1 MAKIHSSLAT
11 TELHN
16 PKGIGVESFTEELLT
31 MSASLGAVSASA
43 SMVPHT
49 TDVFSLGSATQRWN
63 DIIAKGNISSSVTST
78 GSFGRLEIAK
88 NATIDGTLTLAG
100 GTTTIGDAASDTLVI
115 TADLAS
121 NLIPDA
127 DGTRDLGSA
136 AASWRNLWADGTGS
150 FKNTLITNREYF
162 SDAGG
167 EYISGDG
174 TDMTL
179 NSGADINL
187 TATTDVNIPSG
198 VGVTFGDD
206 GEKIEGNGTD
216 LTVASSNDLNL
227 TATTDIN
234 IPADVGLTFGDD
246 AEKIEGDGT
255 DLTITGNNINLTPT
269 ADVNIPVNKGITF
282 ATAEKIESDG
292 TDLSITVGAGGDINI
307 GSGIGLTFGDDGEKI
322 EGDGTDL
329 TIASSNLLNLTA
341 TTDVVIPVDVGLH
354 FGDGNEKIESNNT
367 ALTINSGEDINLTA
381 TTDINVPSGVGLTFG
396 NDGEKIE
403 GNGTKLD
410 IAAAEVD
417 FSIEG
422 SGDIN
427 IGANIGLTFG
437 DDGEKIEGDGT
448 NMTISANK
456 ILLDSN
462 DITGSATTTGS
473 FGSVYSSGNVG
484 VGVVNPAVAL
494 EVVGAI
500 SASTSGS
507 FEHLFVQD
515 RIVLGNKQDS
525 GEYIVSDGT
534 DISINVGANGD
545 INVPANIGMTFGNDG
560 EKIEGDGTDL
570 TITGNIINLSP
581 TADVAIPAD
590 KGITFATAEKIESD
604 GTDLSITVGA
614 GGDIN
619 IASDIGLTFGDDG
632 EKIEGDGTDL
642 TIASSNE
649 LNLSATTDVVIPV
662 DVGLHFGDGAE
673 KIESNNTALTINS
686 GEDINLTATTDIN
699 VPSGVGLTFGNDG
712 EKIEGNGTKLDIAA
726 AEIDFTIEG
735 SGDINIPADIGLT
748 FGDDGEKIEG
758 DGTDMTI
765 ASSGILTLSSGGNTV
780 IETVT
785 LNNGNVTIPGDLT
798 VTGDRLEAQVGSLQV
813 ADHTITVGSGSATS
827 ALMEAGGLDWGIS
840 GSIAN
845 LRYQHAT
852 TSLTSSVFLEAPK
865 LTVDT
870 ITLDAAEI
878 DASGALDIDTGGD
891 LTLSATGDVN
901 IPANIGLTFGNDGEK
916 IEGNGTKLDIAA
928 AEIDLSVE
936 ASGDINIPADI
947 GLTFGNDAE
956 KIEGDGTD
964 LTITGNIINLSPT
977 ADVAIPVNKGITF
990 GTHEKIESDDT
1001 DLTITV
1007 GAGGDINI
1015 GTDIGVTFGDD
1026 GEKIEGDGTDLTIAS
1041 SNLLNLTATTDVVIP
1056 VDVGLHFGDG
1066 NEKIESDNT
1075 DLTINSG
1082 VDINLT
1088 ATDDINIPANVG
1100 LMFGTHEKI
1109 ESDDTDLTLTVGSGG
1124 DINIPADI
1132 GLTFGND
1139 GEKIEGDGT
1148 DLTVSANSVKFNTSL
1163 ITGSGTITGSFGQ
1176 VMMKEVGSDWTN
1188 AGNTIADLGSVT
1200 TCDING
1206 GTINGITDLAVADG
1220 GTGASTLNDLITLT
1234 THTTGNYVATITG
1247 GTGITSTAGTSGEGT
1262 THSLSVD
1269 AAQTQITSVGTI
1281 GTGTW
1286 EATDV
1291 AVAHGGT
1298 GASSLTQNGVLIGN
1312 GTSAVSAVDLSTD
1325 GAIVI
1330 GDGSGNPTTLDVGGS
1345 GGITILGTIATGVW
1359 NGTAIDTA
1367 YIDATLTSQ
1376 TSMYNTSLKVGRDS
1390 GGDWIDF
1397 GTDDNIKVYLS
1408 NAEEFRFASGGTF
1421 HADADVVAYSS
1432 TVASDMSLKENIT
1445 DTKYGLDD
1453 IMKLRG
1459 VDFDWKREDMGHD
1472 VGVLAQEVEAVIP
1485 ELVKE
1490 HEGLNGR
1497 EKFKAVDYNK
1507 LVPVLIESIK
1517 ELKSE
1522 IDELKKN

>member
-150 FKNTLITNREYF
+150 FKNTITTNRAYF
-162 SDAGG
+162 YDAGG

-174 TDMTL
+174 TDLNLVSSADINIPANIGLTFGDDGEKIEGNGTNLTL
-179 NSGADINL
+179 AGGDINL
-187 TATTDVNIPSG
+187 TAEADVNIPANI
-198 VGVTFGDD
+198 GVTFGDD
-206 GEKIEGNGTD
+206 GEKIEGNGTK
-216 LTVASSNDLNL
+216 LTIASSDAIDL
-227 TATTDIN
+227 TATTDVV
-234 IPADVGLTFGDD
+234 IPSGVGLTFAGS
-246 AEKIEGDGT
+246 EK
-255 DLTITGNNINLTPT
+255 L
-269 ADVNIPVNKGITF
+269 
-282 ATAEKIESDG
+282 ESDG

-307 GSGIGLTFGDDGEKI
+307 PADIGLTFGDDGEKI

-329 TIASSNLLNLTA
+329 TIASSNELNLSA

-437 DDGEKIEGDGT
+437 NDGEKIEGDGT

-545 INVPANIGMTFGNDG
+545 INVPANIGMTFGNDA

-581 TADVAIPAD
+581 TADVAIPVN
-590 KGITFATAEKIESD
+590 KGLLLAGTEKLESD

-619 IASDIGLTFGDDG
+619 IGSDIGLTFGDDG

-758 DGTDMTI
+758 DGTDLTI
-765 ASSGILTLSSGGNTV
+765 ASSGVLTLSSGGNTV

-852 TSLTSSVFLEAPK
+852 TSLTSSVFLAAPK

-901 IPANIGLTFGNDGEK
+901 IPSGIGLTFGNDGEK

-964 LTITGNIINLSPT
+964 LTITGNKINLSPT
-977 ADVAIPVNKGITF
+977 EDVVIPVNKGITF

-1001 DLTITV
+1001 DLNISV
-1007 GAGGDINI
+1007 GSSGDINI
-1015 GTDIGVTFGDD
+1015 PADIGLTFGDD
-1026 GEKIEGDGTDLTIAS
+1026 GEKIEGDGTDLTITGA
-1041 SNLLNLTATTDVVIP
+1041 
-1056 VDVGLHFGDG
+1056 
-1066 NEKIESDNT
+1066 K
-1075 DLTINSG
+1075 
-1082 VDINLT
+1082 INLT
-1088 ATDDINIPANVG
+1088 PGTDVHIPVNKGIA
-1100 LMFGTHEKI
+1100 FGTHEKI

-1124 DINIPADI
+1124 DINIGTDI

-1139 GEKIEGDGT
+1139 GEKIEGNGTKLVISAAELDLTMEASGDINIPADIGFTFGDDAEKIEGDGT
-1148 DLTVSANSVKFNTSL
+1148 DLTISANSVKFNTSL

-1176 VMMKEVGSDWTN
+1176 VMMKEVGSNWTN
-1188 AGNTIADLGSVT
+1188 AGNTVADGGTFT
-1200 TCDING
+1200 TIDING
-1206 GTINGITDLAVADG
+1206 GTVDGTDVTVG
-1220 GTGASTLNDLITLT
+1220 SGKTLNVSAGTLT
-1234 THTTGNYVATITG
+1234 TSAAQKAAIVEGVAAYVDIGAYDFRANTLI
-1247 GTGITSTAGTSGEGT
+1247 ADDLTSGRVVFT
-1262 THSLSVD
+1262 TTNGQLTDDSDL
-1269 AAQTQITSVGTI
+1269 TF
-1281 GTGTW
+1281 
-1286 EATDV
+1286 ATDTLT
-1291 AVAHGGT
+1291 AT
-1298 GASSLTQNGVLIGN
+1298 KLGAFE
-1312 GTSAVSAVDLSTD
+1312 AA
-1325 GAIVI
+1325 GAIDFSDENMTNVDI
-1330 GDGSGNPTTLDVGGS
+1330 NSGAID
-1345 GGITILGTIATGVW
+1345 
-1359 NGTAIDTA
+1359 GTAIGAASHTTIKGTTIDATTDFTIDGLVITADT
-1367 YIDATLTSQ
+1367 ITNDATLTIDGADD
-1376 TSMYNTSLKVGRDS
+1376 MVIDVDGGNFDVKDAGVGLLNVSATLVS
-1390 GGDWIDF
+1390 GSATATGSF
-1397 GTDDNIKVYLS
+1397 GSIYTLGIITGSSVH
-1408 NAEEFRFASGGTF
+1408 ASG
-1421 HADADVVAYSS
+1421 DIVAFSS
-1432 TVASDMSLKENIT
+1432 SDRELKDNLTVIKGSLDKIAGIHGYE
-1445 DTKYGLDD
+1445 
-1453 IMKLRG
+1453 
-1459 VDFDWKREDMGHD
+1459 FDWNKKSEYEGHD
-1472 VGVLAQEVEAVIP
+1472 IGVVAQEVEAVIP
-1485 ELVKE
+1485 EVVRTNASGYKAI
-1490 HEGLNGR
+1490 R
-1497 EKFKAVDYNK
+1497 YEKM
-1507 LVPVLIESIK
+1507 VPVLIEAIK
-1517 ELKSE
+1517 ELHEKVE
-1522 IDELKKN
+1522 YIEKNCECLNK